1 MLSFDIIFFV
11 RGRND
16 VDVRFIHLRK
26 YSCSSQPSRGRA
38 FANAHI
44 PPMAP
49 TCNAGNRK
57 DADPASKQKFEGSF
71 PVSAMI

>member
-1 MLSFDIIFFV
+1 MKIGQS
-11 RGRND
+11 N
-16 VDVRFIHLRK
+16 VDVHFIHLRK
-26 YSCSSQPSRGRA
+26 YSCSSQHSRGRA

-49 TCNAGNRK
+49 TFNAGKRK

>member
-1 MLSFDIIFFV
+1 MILKCIDFT
-11 RGRND
+11 RD
-16 VDVRFIHLRK
+16 VWKCLRK
-26 YSCSSQPSRGRA
+26 CSCSSQHSFGRA

-49 TCNAGNRK
+49 TVNAGKRK
-57 DADPASKQKFEGSF
+57 DADPASKQNFEGSF